1 MPGPESL
8 ELGRDP
14 EQPTLPGT
22 TSGPGNIANPTGAP
36 IINPRKDDSLMGNSA
51 DPGHLAAPEL
61 KAERAASTD
70 DDTQRG

>member
-8 ELGRDP
+8 DLDLDP
-14 EQPTLPGT
+14 NRVTMPGT

-36 IINPRKDDSLMGNSA
+36 IINPCKDDSLMGETA

-61 KAERAASTD
+61 KGER
-70 DDTQRG
+70 RLER